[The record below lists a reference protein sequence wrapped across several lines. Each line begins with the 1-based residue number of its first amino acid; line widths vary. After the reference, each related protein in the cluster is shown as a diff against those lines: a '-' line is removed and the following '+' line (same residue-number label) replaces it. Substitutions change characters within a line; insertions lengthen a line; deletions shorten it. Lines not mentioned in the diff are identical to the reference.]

1 MPFMFAKP
9 SPSGKGFVAMPSSAL
24 FQYSMTMPFSNTA
37 APSRKRIDGI
47 DLFRGMAIFF
57 VLMNHVNMRL
67 RLAHLPY
74 AQGLPRQLVKSLF
87 WNGQFGVQM
96 FFAVSGFLIA
106 SISLRRWG
114 TLSKIVI
121 PGFYH
126 LRLARIAPLL
136 LSLLAV
142 LSLLHFAQLHNFV
155 VPAKTGGLGRA
166 ILAALTFHINV
177 LEAHR
182 GYLPGNWDVLWSLS
196 VEEMF
201 YLFFPLVCR
210 LLGQG
215 KLLIAFLLG
224 FVALGPF
231 GRTVLAH
238 GNGTWEEYS
247 YLGGMDAIA
256 LGCLTAL
263 FVARFRCSRPVL
275 WAVGA
280 AGAGLMIFIL
290 GFSLS
295 AYQWG
300 LGRYGLEMTL
310 LAIGTCMCIVVFAQT
325 KWKAPRV
332 LWPLLRT
339 GQYSYEIYLT
349 HMFVVYALFTLFL
362 NMGTRMSLVPPL
374 FIAVV
379 LVSVMIGAI
388 VAELYSE
395 PMNRLLRKRFPPA
408 ESMQASNMQVRAATV
423 QSGDAAVSQNVEL

>member
-1 MPFMFAKP
+1 
-9 SPSGKGFVAMPSSAL
+9 MPSASGIL
-24 FQYSMTMPFSNTA
+24 VPTRN
-37 APSRKRIDGI
+37 RIDGI

-67 RLAHLPY
+67 RLAHIPY
-74 AQGLPRQLVKSLF
+74 SQGQPRQLVKSLF

-106 SISLRRWG
+106 SISLRRWR
-114 TLSKIVI
+114 TLSRINV
-121 PGFYH
+121 PGFYQ
-126 LRLARIAPLL
+126 LRFARIAPLL

-142 LSLLHFAQLHNFV
+142 LSLLHFAHLQDFV
-155 VPAKTGGLGRA
+155 VQAKTGGLGRA
-166 ILAALTFHINV
+166 ILAALTFHINL

-215 KLLIAFLLG
+215 KLLIVFLLG
-224 FVALGPF
+224 FVVLGPF

-263 FVARFRCSRPVL
+263 FVARFRCSRHVL
-275 WAVGA
+275 WTIAIV
-280 AGAGLMIFIL
+280 GAGLVAFIL
-290 GFSLS
+290 GFSLL

-325 KWKAPRV
+325 NWRAPRA

-349 HMFVVYALFTLFL
+349 HMFVVYGLFTFFL
-362 NMGTRMSLVPPL
+362 NAGKQMRFVPPL
-374 FIAVV
+374 FVAVI
-379 LVSVMIGAI
+379 LVSATLGAI

-395 PMNRLLRKRFPPA
+395 PMNRLLRKRFFLSA
-408 ESMQASNMQVRAATV
+408 DSMHASNVQVRAATV
-423 QSGDAAVSQNVEL
+423 QRGDATISQTGEL

>member
-1 MPFMFAKP
+1 MPASDTLVP
-9 SPSGKGFVAMPSSAL
+9 
-24 FQYSMTMPFSNTA
+24 TRN
-37 APSRKRIDGI
+37 RIDGI
-47 DLFRGMAIFF
+47 DLFRGMAILF

-67 RLAHLPY
+67 RLAHIPY
-74 AQGLPRQLVKSLF
+74 TQGLPRQFVKSLF

-106 SISLRRWG
+106 SISLRRWES
-114 TLSKIVI
+114 LSRINV
-121 PGFYH
+121 PGFYR
-126 LRLARIAPLL
+126 LRFARIAPLL

-142 LSLLHFAQLHNFV
+142 LSVLHFAHLHDFV
-155 VPAKTGGLGRA
+155 VQAKTGGLGRA
-166 ILAALTFHINV
+166 LLAALTFHINV

-210 LLGQG
+210 LLGHG
-215 KLLIAFLLG
+215 KLLIAFLLA
-224 FVALGPF
+224 FVVLGPF

-275 WAVGA
+275 WILGA
-280 AGAGLMIFIL
+280 AGTALMSFIL
-290 GFSLS
+290 SFSLLG
-295 AYQWG
+295 YQWG
-300 LGRYGLEMTL
+300 LGRYGLDMTL
-310 LAIGTCMCIVVFAQT
+310 LAIGTCMSIVVFAQT
-325 KWKAPRV
+325 NWRAPRA

-349 HMFVVYALFTLFL
+349 HMFVVFGLFALFLG
-362 NMGTRMSLVPPL
+362 MGKQMRFVAPL
-374 FIAVV
+374 FIGVI
-379 LVSVMIGAI
+379 LVSAILGAI

-395 PMNRLLRKRFPPA
+395 PMNRLLRTRFFRPA
-408 ESMQASNMQVRAATV
+408 TSMQASNLQVRAATV
-423 QSGDAAVSQNVEL
+423 QSGDAPVSQNVEL

>member
-1 MPFMFAKP
+1 MPA
-9 SPSGKGFVAMPSSAL
+9 SDTL
-24 FQYSMTMPFSNTA
+24 
-37 APSRKRIDGI
+37 APAPKRIDGI
-47 DLFRGMAIFF
+47 DLFRGMAILL

-67 RLAHLPY
+67 RLAHIPY
-74 AQGLPRQLVKSLF
+74 TQGLPRQLVKSLF
-87 WNGQFGVQM
+87 WDGQFGVQM

-114 TLSKIVI
+114 TLSKINV
-121 PGFYH
+121 PGFYK
-126 LRLARIAPLL
+126 LRVARIAPLL
-136 LSLLAV
+136 ISLLAV
-142 LSLLHFAQLHNFV
+142 LSILHFAHLHNFV

-166 ILAALTFHINV
+166 ILAALTFHINL

-215 KLLIAFLLG
+215 KLLIAFLFA
-224 FVALGPF
+224 FVVIGPF

-263 FVARFRCSRPVL
+263 FVARFRCSRRVL
-275 WAVGA
+275 WTLGVV
-280 AGAGLMIFIL
+280 GAGLVTFIL
-290 GFSLS
+290 GFSLL

-310 LAIGTCMCIVVFAQT
+310 LAIGTCLCIVVFAQT
-325 KWKAPRV
+325 AFTAPRV
-332 LWPLLRT
+332 LWPLLKI

-349 HMFVVYALFTLFL
+349 HMFVVFAFFALFL
-362 NMGTRMSLVPPL
+362 NAGKQMRFVPPL

-379 LVSVMIGAI
+379 LVSAALGAI
-388 VAELYSE
+388 VAELYSD
-395 PMNRLLRKRFPPA
+395 PMNRLLRTRFFRPA
-408 ESMQASNMQVRAATV
+408 TSMHASNLQVRAATV
-423 QSGDAAVSQNVEL
+423 QSADAAVSQNAEF